1 MGRQADA
8 KDYVNQVRALDP
20 ARADRLRTM
29 FATIDQ
35 KVSTPLTDAL
45 PALPEPGL
53 GIVTLGYGL
62 HGDGSMDDILIDRL
76 QQTKAAAQRWPTAPV
91 VVNRWRRAIRTT
103 AAALAGHPFS
113 GHPQTGGST
122 DE

>member
-1 MGRQADA
+1 
-8 KDYVNQVRALDP
+8 
-20 ARADRLRTM
+20 M

-53 GIVTLGYGL
+53 SIVTLGYAL
-62 HGDGSMDDILIDRL
+62 HGDGSTDDILIDRL
-76 QQTKAAAQRWPTAPV
+76 RQTKAAAQSWPTAPV
-91 VVNRWRRAIRTT
+91 VVTGGVEQSAPLLRAV
-103 AAALAGHPFS
+103 AGHPFS

-122 DE
+122 DEGPAASSRATTGRPRSARRQVCLASFMR